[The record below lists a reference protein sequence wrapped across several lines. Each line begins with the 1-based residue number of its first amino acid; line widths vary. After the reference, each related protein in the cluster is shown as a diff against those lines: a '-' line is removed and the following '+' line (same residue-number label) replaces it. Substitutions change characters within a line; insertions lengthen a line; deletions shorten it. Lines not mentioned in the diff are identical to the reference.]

1 MKIFDFQSYAYDHG
15 VDLASE
21 SGKHYRPGWI
31 QIACPFCTGNPGF
44 HLGFNTAKGYFNC
57 WRCGWKSVADV
68 VQKLSNCSIYE
79 VEQIVKSYQIRPG
92 IGVAKDDSKQK
103 AKAPSCKLPMGTNP
117 MSPRH
122 KKYLAGRGY
131 DPDELSE
138 VWGLLGTGPVGPYC
152 HRVVAPVLLDG
163 KLVSYQCRDITGKS
177 AIPYKACSIDQEVV
191 HHKEILYGEDMV
203 YADSIVIVEGIA
215 DAWKLGPG
223 AVSTFGI
230 GFTTPQV
237 LRIKRYQYRFI
248 LYDNDPKREG
258 QVAAKKLANILMGF
272 DGTTEIVNLK
282 NVKDPGELDKM
293 DAKQLMDDLFDY

>member
-1 MKIFDFQSYAYDHG
+1 
-15 VDLASE
+15 
-21 SGKHYRPGWI
+21 
-31 QIACPFCTGNPGF
+31 
-44 HLGFNTAKGYFNC
+44 
-57 WRCGWKSVADV
+57 
-68 VQKLSNCSIYE
+68 
-79 VEQIVKSYQIRPG
+79 
-92 IGVAKDDSKQK
+92 
-103 AKAPSCKLPMGTNP
+103 
-117 MSPRH
+117 
-122 KKYLAGRGY
+122 
-131 DPDELSE
+131 
-138 VWGLLGTGPVGPYC
+138 
-152 HRVVAPVLLDG
+152 
-163 KLVSYQCRDITGKS
+163 
-177 AIPYKACSIDQEVV
+177 
-191 HHKEILYGEDMV
+191 MV